1 MGKRR
6 NKNLQLK
13 YLVEQLKSQQLI
25 GCSSELQN
33 LWLKYKCLF
42 EMSFKTIK
50 KTAEIV
56 IIANFIQILYYET
69 IFKRVF
75 TKLNENIEF

>member
-1 MGKRR
+1 
-6 NKNLQLK
+6 
-13 YLVEQLKSQQLI
+13 
-25 GCSSELQN
+25 
-33 LWLKYKCLF
+33 
-42 EMSFKTIK
+42 MSFKTIK